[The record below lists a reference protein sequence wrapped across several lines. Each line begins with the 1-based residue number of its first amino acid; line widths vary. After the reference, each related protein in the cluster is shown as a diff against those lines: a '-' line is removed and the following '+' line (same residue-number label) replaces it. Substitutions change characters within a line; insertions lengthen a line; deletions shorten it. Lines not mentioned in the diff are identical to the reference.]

1 MSEIDNFLNN
11 QNQTNYYI
19 RKPISNAIPTA
30 ETISQPPLEENVK
43 PQEPAVD
50 LTKVR
55 DEFVKAKND
64 NGLIRKSYNAL
75 KNVSGVGLG
84 SKALEKEV
92 ERYENGEISKEEIS
106 QKIVKYKQSQENGT
120 QTLGDVAAGAAAI
133 ATYLTADKVIKKF
146 RVQNKLNA
154 LPEMAKVQSK
164 V

>member
-1 MSEIDNFLNN
+1 MTE
-11 QNQTNYYI
+11 
-19 RKPISNAIPTA
+19 
-30 ETISQPPLEENVK
+30 
-43 PQEPAVD
+43 
-50 LTKVR
+50 VR

-84 SKALEKEV
+84 SKALENEIK
-92 ERYENGEISKEEIS
+92 RYENGEITKDEIF
-106 QKIVKYKQSQENGT
+106 QKIEKYKQSQENGT

-154 LPEMAKVQSK
+154 LPEMAKGAIESIKALPQGKKYVR
-164 V
+164 

>member
-1 MSEIDNFLNN
+1 MTE
-11 QNQTNYYI
+11 
-19 RKPISNAIPTA
+19 
-30 ETISQPPLEENVK
+30 
-43 PQEPAVD
+43 
-50 LTKVR
+50 VR
-55 DEFVKAKND
+55 DEFVKAKKD

-92 ERYENGEISKEEIS
+92 ERYENGEISKEEIEKIIS
-106 QKIVKYKQSQENGT
+106 QYKISQENGT